1 MLVAQPRSDLLF
13 WEMGLPL
20 VANLG
25 PSFVGGSSEGR
36 KQGEGRKERGEGRI
50 GVECGRGGRGFI
62 CVLVHHIL
70 TSNFF
75 ALLSAFSVLLLNFC
89 IRAWA
94 SYSFLFLYDLHY
106 PRQLGH
112 SPAETA
118 LLVNLRVVSIS

>member
-36 KQGEGRKERGEGRI
+36 KQGEGRKERGERRI

-75 ALLSAFSVLLLNFC
+75 ALLSAFSVLHACLDVFARFC
-89 IRAWA
+89 FYR
-94 SYSFLFLYDLHY
+94 YMTY
-106 PRQLGH
+106 PIH
-112 SPAETA
+112 D
-118 LLVNLRVVSIS
+118 N